1 MKLFREGQPFNH
13 YQNRITTNDQNSTQQ
28 KTTIYATENLN
39 PDLGQTIIYESIH
52 VHWSLY
58 HQEALLYTLRLI
70 RVLYKSAKGWYNL
83 NTNRYPGL
91 KITHAF

>member
-52 VHWSLY
+52 VHWNLY

-83 NTNRYPGL
+83 NTNRYSGL